1 VIDTMSRRFITETGM
16 EVPAV
21 SSEQMRELDRIA
33 MEETGPNLY
42 QMMENAGRNLA
53 TFIIDLLGTEWQKQT
68 ILFLAG
74 SGGNGGGGICAA
86 RHLVNHGGNIVLCTP
101 PSDMLSGVT
110 LFQHKVFT
118 ATPGREISPDKLPG
132 IGADVIVDAIIGYGL
147 KAAPR
152 GLAADLIE
160 WTNNTKLPI
169 VSLDVPSGVDA
180 TSGETPGVAINA
192 TYTVTLALPKTG
204 LPDAAA
210 DELYLADIGIPEKAF
225 RLFGINYKN
234 PFKGEYVIPLTFSL

>member
-1 VIDTMSRRFITETGM
+1 
-16 EVPAV
+16 
-21 SSEQMRELDRIA
+21 MRELDRIA

-53 TFIIDLLGTEWQKQT
+53 TFIIDLLGAEWQKQT

-74 SGGNGGGGICAA
+74 SRGNGGGDICAA
-86 RHLVNHGGNIVLCTP
+86 RHLANHGGNAVVCTP

-118 ATPGREISPDKLPG
+118 ATSGREISPDKLPG

-147 KAAPR
+147 KSAPR
-152 GLAADLIE
+152 GLAADLID
-160 WTNNTKLPI
+160 WTNNTKLPV
-169 VSLDVPSGVDA
+169 VSLDIPSGVDA
-180 TSGETPGVAINA
+180 TSGKTPGVAINA

-204 LPDAAA
+204 LPDSAA
-210 DELYLADIGIPEKAF
+210 DELNLADIGIPEIAY
-225 RLFGINYKN
+225 RLSGIENYLN
-234 PFKGEYVIPLTFSL
+234 PFTDKYIIPITMS